1 MKPRYYLALQSMIA
15 FEGVEGGKG
24 SVVKSSR
31 DTTGSIIIVSFVV
44 PHKKLTHRNRPTADW
59 WWNKE
64 HLREITEEQ
73 ALDPNFRKF
82 MYKIY
87 SGDPDGE
94 LDEIL

>member
-1 MKPRYYLALQSMIA
+1 MTKYVIACEGFPLYDTQYTEWQRLAGRVLICLPNGNYRVLCISDKTV
-15 FEGVEGGKG
+15 FDKT
-24 SVVKSSR
+24 SWYWY
-31 DTTGSIIIVSFVV
+31 
-44 PHKKLTHRNRPTADW
+44 PHQVRK
-59 WWNKE
+59 
-64 HLREITEEQ
+64 ITEEQ